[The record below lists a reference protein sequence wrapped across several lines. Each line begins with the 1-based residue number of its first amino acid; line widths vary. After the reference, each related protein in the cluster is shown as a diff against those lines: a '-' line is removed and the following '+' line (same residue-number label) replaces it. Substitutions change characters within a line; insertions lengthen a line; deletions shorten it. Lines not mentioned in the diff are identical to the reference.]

1 MAKIVRFHEIGG
13 PEVLKIEEGP
23 SRKPGKGEANLVRGI
38 LPGGQPWVI
47 RALSAEVRAD
57 GRIHVDGRD
66 LLIAN
71 GQSVFATLICGPLP
85 NGPFTL
91 HSTHAVALAAYG
103 DFTIDDILSPAPS
116 NSSDNPVLLIRSSTR
131 DGLWLAAGIP
141 LVIND

>member
-1 MAKIVRFHEIGG
+1 MALLVH
-13 PEVLKIEEGP
+13 
-23 SRKPGKGEANLVRGI
+23 SRKNLRQSASLREAHRTVWSATPLANIVRGI

-116 NSSDNPVLLIRSSTR
+116 NPCDNPVLLIRNV
-131 DGLWLAAGIP
+131 GGVWFAAGIP